1 MKNYSNICQMIDT
14 PIIDFHAH
22 GGLWGRH
29 GVIDNPQLFIKLMDS
44 TGIDKACINS
54 IYFGNSRWANNLVYN
69 RFVKTFPNRFIG
81 VAFVTPH
88 YPEETVR
95 ELDHAF
101 NNLEFKFLK
110 LYPAYFGKPSDHPE
124 YTHIYEWA
132 NEKQIPIMSHA
143 TDPADPPNIKIL
155 DRYEKFTTNYPNIK
169 WVIAHG
175 AEMPDIN
182 TITVAKELPNV
193 WLETCGSPTP
203 LHGISFAVNHGLA
216 DRILFGS
223 DMPLMDH
230 RHQIAR
236 IITIDISDEDKKKIL
251 GLNAIKL
258 LNLEI

>member
-1 MKNYSNICQMIDT
+1 MINT

-22 GGLWGRH
+22 GGLWGRY
-29 GVIDNPQLFIKLMDS
+29 GVIDNPKLFLKLMNS

-54 IYFGNSRWANNLVYN
+54 IYFGDAHKANNLVYD
-69 RFVKTFPNRFIG
+69 RFVTKFPNRFIG

-88 YPEETVR
+88 YPEETIK
-95 ELDHAF
+95 ELERAF
-101 NNLEFKFLK
+101 YKLNFKFLK
-110 LYPAYFGKPSDHPE
+110 LYPAYFGKPSDHDQ

-132 NEKQIPIMSHA
+132 NEKKIPIMSHA
-143 TDPADPPNIKIL
+143 KDPADPKNINIL
-155 DRYEKFTTNYPNIK
+155 DRYTKFTKNYPDIK

-175 AEMPDIN
+175 AEMPDIDP
-182 TITVAKELPNV
+182 ITVAKELPNV
-193 WLETCGSPTP
+193 WIETCGSPTP

-216 DRILFGS
+216 DKILFGS

-236 IITIDISDEDKKKIL
+236 ILTIDISEEDKKKIL

>member
-1 MKNYSNICQMIDT
+1 MIDT

-88 YPEETVR
+88 YPEETVK

-132 NEKQIPIMSHA
+132 NEKQIPIMCHA